1 MRTEQQLLE
10 EINRDLPPGVDWKA
24 GAERYVRD
32 LVARGGAP
40 FRRWH
45 LTKPFLAE
53 PLAGEPLHGDASR
66 PAVDPDVTYHELFG
80 FLNVVRAASP
90 PPGARVLD
98 VGCGPGWT
106 SHYLGKMGY
115 TVLGFDISEEMLE
128 LARER
133 VDAEPFPPDP
143 GARLDVRFVRHDI
156 EALPLGE
163 TAGEPYDLALVDSVL
178 HHFLDPV
185 AALRHLG
192 KSLRPGAQL
201 AIIEALLPEGA
212 PVDPTN
218 RAIMERYHTIERPY
232 TASQMAD
239 ILRLAGFPH
248 HVFLYGIERPLR
260 RSRRAA
266 RPRPRPCH
274 PRRPRGGRPR
284 AVGGAPLLRFPRRGA
299 RRPGAV
305 PLVAPVERPR
315 PRRERRGPDLLE
327 HGRRPRPA
335 EARRPR
341 ERRRRAR
348 DGAAPHRGRARGP
361 LPAGTAPGGLP
372 ARVPL
377 RLLVLPEAP
386 GPERGRPRPRVPA
399 EGRAR
404 PGLGGE
410 GAQQLEGAGVA
421 QVQEGQV
428 DGRRFPVREA
438 QAPGE
443 RQGERLGSPG
453 GGGRADDPAV
463 GELQQRCPAGR
474 RRGR

>member
-10 EINRDLPPGVDWKA
+10 EINRGLPPGVDWKA

-40 FRRWH
+40 FRHWH

-90 PPGARVLD
+90 PPGGRVLD

-128 LARER
+128 LARQR

-143 GARLDVRFVRHDI
+143 GGRLDVRFVRHDI

-185 AALRHLG
+185 AALRHVG

-201 AIIEALLPEGA
+201 AIVEALLPEGA

-248 HVFLYGIERPLR
+248 HVFLYGMNGLAVAPDEPPAPGPARAIL
-260 RSRRAA
+260 AA
-266 RPRPRPCH
+266 REAGALGRWAGLRFFGFHGEERDGRGPFRWSRPSS
-274 PRRPRGGRPR
+274 GLVLDGSDVALTFTSMAAGLGRPR
-284 AVGGAPLLRFPRRGA
+284 HDVHVSVDDGPATVLHFTEGEPEARF
-299 RRPGAV
+299 RPG
-305 PLVAPVERPR
+305 R
-315 PRRERRGPDLLE
+315 
-327 HGRRPRPA
+327 
-335 EARRPR
+335 
-341 ERRRRAR
+341 
-348 DGAAPHRGRARGP
+348 
-361 LPAGTAPGGLP
+361 LPAGSRLAFHSDFSFCPRLLGMNADDRVLAFQLRVEPAPG
-372 ARVPL
+372 
-377 RLLVLPEAP
+377 
-386 GPERGRPRPRVPA
+386 
-399 EGRAR
+399 
-404 PGLGGE
+404 
-410 GAQQLEGAGVA
+410 
-421 QVQEGQV
+421 
-428 DGRRFPVREA
+428 
-438 QAPGE
+438 
-443 RQGERLGSPG
+443 
-453 GGGRADDPAV
+453 
-463 GELQQRCPAGR
+463 
-474 RRGR
+474 